1 MLVTLVPLA
10 AAQTPDRMRRKLKV
24 DAPARRLPNGQPAP
38 SPTPMVVPSNP
49 PAARPVGAAPPPP
62 PPAAAPPTAP
72 AAPPAAPAAPPGGTS
87 AALPAPGQ
95 PASAISPLPG
105 EKEATQECKKY
116 PPGKRFKWELRGEVD
131 LMTMLNAVSP
141 MMCRPFVVPGNVR
154 QAKVTII
161 APDTMTAPE
170 AYRMFLSALETM
182 GLTVQPQGRVLK
194 IIDSNRA
201 KESAIPIYKSDG
213 SDPPS
218 QDQYVT
224 RLLRLEYVSTEE
236 IVAVI
241 SKLKSKDADIIPYP
255 PTNTLIITDLGS
267 NIARLEQV
275 IHQLDVPMGGE
286 RIWVIK
292 LRTMLASEMATLL
305 QQIFGVA
312 KAGTAPAAGAK
323 KPGSTLQQPAA
334 GATAAGRPNSKNPS
348 ESLSISQIIP
358 DDKNNVLIIVS
369 TEKAYQRILGLI
381 KRLEPQYGAGT
392 DSVNERVHVVPIE
405 NAIADEVATTLG
417 NLGAGVGRSGA
428 AAGGRPGAPAP
439 AAGAGAHQTTPL
451 FEGEVRI
458 AADKPTNSLVIVASP
473 RDFYTVRDLIKRLD
487 MVRRQVFV
495 EAAILEV
502 SIDKSRKLGV
512 SYHGGTTVGSGDQQS
527 LILGGMV
534 PDGISPS
541 SFNSVLLNPAVLS
554 GLGAAVRGPTIPN
567 SQTLFGASIP
577 AFGVI
582 LQALQTNG
590 DTNIISMP
598 HLLTTDNEKAT
609 IEVGQ
614 NLPFPGSLGGFPG
627 FGGVPGAG
635 GAGGAS
641 FGFGTS
647 VQRQNVSLKLEIT
660 PHVNDSDFVRLELDT
675 NISDVANPNFN
686 GLGPSTST
694 RSVKSTVT
702 VRDQQ
707 SIVLGGL
714 IRDRLS
720 ETVNKVPLLGD
731 IPILGYLFKK
741 TDKTV
746 LKQNLLIVLTPYIIK
761 DPSDLRRIMERK
773 LRERK
778 DFLER
783 YSVFKDERDYEAE
796 VDFRRKRG
804 LLEEINRT
812 AREVEVQASELRNA
826 EARLKAR
833 EIEGEVVPV
842 PSRHPSS
849 APEGPPP
856 PPVFIELNKGA
867 KPPSPGPT
875 PPPPPAPE
883 PRP

>member
-1 MLVTLVPLA
+1 MRQKLIIAVTLIVLVPLVG
-10 AAQTPDRMRRKLKV
+10 AQSPDRLRRRLKV
-24 DAPARRLPNGQPAP
+24 DAPQIKRLPGGIVPPTQAP
-38 SPTPMVVPSNP
+38 LAVPSNA
-49 PAARPVGAAPPPP
+49 PAAKPV
-62 PPAAAPPTAP
+62 AAAPAVVPPPVAPSVPVVPAP
-72 AAPPAAPAAPPGGTS
+72 AAPPAAVTPSAAPVV
-87 AALPAPGQ
+87 PADKP
-95 PASAISPLPG
+95 AISPLPG

-116 PPGKRFKWELRGEVD
+116 PPGKKFRWELRGEVD

-141 MMCRPFVVPGNVR
+141 MMCRPFVVPGSVR
-154 QAKVTII
+154 QSKVTII

-201 KESAIPIYKSDG
+201 KESAIPIFKGDG
-213 SDPPS
+213 EPPS

-224 RLLRLEYVSTEE
+224 RLLRLEYVSTED
-236 IVAVI
+236 IVAVLN
-241 SKLKSKDADIIPYP
+241 KLKSKDGDIIPYP
-255 PTNTLIITDLGS
+255 PTNTLVITDLGS
-267 NIARLEQV
+267 NLARLEQV
-275 IHQLDVPMGGE
+275 IQQLDVPLGGE

-305 QQIFGVA
+305 QQIFGVG
-312 KAGTAPAAGAK
+312 KPGTPPAAGAK
-323 KPGSTLQQPAA
+323 KAGATLQQTPPSTASGA
-334 GATAAGRPNSKNPS
+334 GKPDSKNPS

-358 DDKNNVLIIVS
+358 DDKNNMLIIVS

-381 KRLEPQYGAGT
+381 KRVEPQYGAGT
-392 DSVNERVHVVPIE
+392 DSINERVHVVAIE
-405 NAIADEVATTLG
+405 NAIADDVATTLG
-417 NLGAGVGRSGA
+417 NLGAGVGRSGSA
-428 AAGGRPGAPAP
+428 ARPGSPAP
-439 AAGAGAHQTTPL
+439 ATPTASGQTPL

-502 SIDKSRKLGV
+502 SIDKARKLGV
-512 SYHGGTTVGSGDQQS
+512 SYHGGTTFGSGDNQS
-527 LILGGMV
+527 LFLGGMV
-534 PDGISPS
+534 PDGISPN

-567 SQTLFGASIP
+567 SQALFGASIP

-627 FGGVPGAG
+627 FGGAPGAA
-635 GAGGAS
+635 GAASS

-761 DPSDLRRIMERK
+761 DPTDLRRIMERK
-773 LRERK
+773 LRERRE
-778 DFLER
+778 FLER
-783 YSVFKDERDYEAE
+783 YSVFRDERDYEAQ

-812 AREVEVQASELRNA
+812 AKEAEIQASELRNA

-833 EIEGEVVPV
+833 EIEGEVVPMPTRQ
-842 PSRHPSS
+842 PSTPPEPST
-849 APEGPPP
+849 PG
-856 PPVFIELNKGA
+856 PVFIELNKGA
-867 KPPSPGPT
+867 NPTPKPPGPK
-875 PPPPPAPE
+875 
-883 PRP
+883 